1 MSIDD
6 TDPTDAPETAEAAP
20 AVQPA
25 AAPQQGVQQ
34 GPYGGQRGPG
44 GGQRMM
50 RGPGGRPMQQGGMRQ
65 GGGPGGRPMQQQQQV
80 DPRAVD
86 PQVNEGKVALEKGD
100 LTLAELR
107 AMQAL
112 QIVPDHLEGLML
124 LYQVR
129 RKNNQGGPALENILR
144 RIVRRDPNILWAT
157 TELAFALFARGER
170 VECEGH
176 ARNAIRLAPRN
187 AQAHGVMGLILTE
200 TNRAV
205 AGEYHFRRA
214 IELAGENARV
224 AMNLAN
230 CLRSQGKVEEAESW
244 FRKSTELEPGNVNAW
259 IGWCRLEE
267 VRRNIP
273 RAWELLAEAE
283 KVAPESADLSVT
295 RALLYG
301 REKKNEEAVAELS
314 KSKDEGKIQQI
325 PAISL
330 LERGRLYDKMNR
342 FDEAWAD
349 FVEGKRLCRDVQGR
363 RYAEPMAKNQAE
375 RLKRFFTR
383 QKMSLLPK
391 ATKNETMPQPIF
403 IVGFPRSGT
412 TMVEQ
417 TLTAHPEIAAGD
429 ELVFIND
436 LARIGSRWLGS
447 PLQYP
452 ECLADLWMGDNRLVL
467 DQFRDY
473 YLKRAEQL
481 GLFVE
486 GAKYFTDKM
495 PLNETHLGLIHLIF
509 PHAPIIHV
517 RRHPLDILVSNFS
530 NFLTHGFHQAFEVK
544 TIARHYVLTDD
555 LVEHYKQQLDL
566 NYLEVRY
573 EDLVEDQEPN
583 VRKLLDFAGVTF
595 DPKTLSFHE
604 NQRYART
611 ASYAQVTEKL
621 YDSSVFRYRQYR
633 KYLDEA
639 AAILKPSLDRLGYPS
654 D

>member
-1 MSIDD
+1 MNTDD
-6 TDPTDAPETAEAAP
+6 TTQDMPAMPDAMPE
-20 AVQPA
+20 QPGQ
-25 AAPQQGVQQ
+25 PQLAQQ
-34 GPYGGQRGPG
+34 PM

-50 RGPGGRPMQQGGMRQ
+50 RGPGGQ
-65 GGGPGGRPMQQQQQV
+65 GGGGQGGGRAQQQMGGRRRPSSQV
-80 DPRAVD
+80 DPRSVN
-86 PQVNEGKVALEKGD
+86 PQVNEGKAAFEKGD
-100 LTLAELR
+100 VTLAELR
-107 AMQAL
+107 VMQAL
-112 QIVPDHLEGLML
+112 QIVPDHLDALIL
-124 LYQVR
+124 LYQIK
-129 RKNNQGGPALENILR
+129 RKNNQAGPGLENVLR
-144 RIVRRDPNILWAT
+144 RIVRIDPNILWAT
-157 TELAFALFARGER
+157 TELAFMLFSRGER

-187 AQAHGVMGLILTE
+187 AQAHGIMGLLLTE

-205 AGEYHFRRA
+205 AGEYHFRKA
-214 IELAGENARV
+214 IEIAGENGRV
-224 AMNLAN
+224 ATNLAN
-230 CLRSQGKVEEAESW
+230 CLRAEGKVEESEIW
-244 FRKSTELEPGNVNAW
+244 FQKATELEPTNANAW
-259 IGWCRLEE
+259 LGWCRLEE

-273 RAWELLAEAE
+273 RAWELLEKAQQVSPEA
-283 KVAPESADLSVT
+283 ADLSVT

-314 KSKDEGKIQQI
+314 RSQVEGKAQQI
-325 PAISL
+325 PAVAL

-349 FVEGKRLCRDVQGR
+349 YVEGKRLCREVQGR
-363 RYAEPMAKNQAE
+363 RYAEGLAKDQAA

-383 QKMSLLPK
+383 QRMGLLPQ

-417 TLTAHPEIAAGD
+417 TLTAHPLISAGD

-481 GLFVE
+481 GLFSE
-486 GAKYFTDKM
+486 GAKFFTDKM

-517 RRHPLDILVSNFS
+517 RRHPLDILISNFS

-573 EDLVEDQEPN
+573 EDLVEDQEPH
-583 VRKLLDFAGVTF
+583 VRRISAFAGVTF
-595 DPKTLSFHE
+595 DPKSLSFHE

-621 YDSSVFRYRQYR
+621 YDSSVYRYRQYR

-639 AAILKPSLDRLGYPS
+639 VAILKPSLDRLGYPS
-654 D
+654 E

>member
-1 MSIDD
+1 MTIDD
-6 TDPTDAPETAEAAP
+6 TTDDSEAGNAPQSQPAQSAHPGYGAP
-20 AVQPA
+20 A
-25 AAPQQGVQQ
+25 QGQ
-34 GPYGGQRGPG
+34 GGP
-44 GGQRMM
+44 RMM
-50 RGPGGRPMQQGGMRQ
+50 RGPGGRPMRPGQGQRMG
-65 GGGPGGRPMQQQQQV
+65 GGRPMQQV
-80 DPRAVD
+80 DPRTVD
-86 PQVNEGKVALEKGD
+86 PQVNEGKAALEKGD

-112 QIVPDHLEGLML
+112 QIVPDHLEGLIL

-129 RKNNQGGPALENILR
+129 RRNNQAGPQLENILR

-157 TELAFALFARGER
+157 TELAFMLFARGER

-200 TNRAV
+200 TNRAI

-214 IELAGENARV
+214 IELAGENSRV
-224 AMNLAN
+224 DTNLAN

-244 FRKSTELEPGNVNAW
+244 FRKATGLEPQNVNAW
-259 IGWCRLEE
+259 LGWCRLEE
-267 VRRNIP
+267 VRRNVA

-283 KVAPESADLSVT
+283 KVAPQNADLSVT

-314 KSKDEGKIQQI
+314 KSREEGKTQQMAAL
-325 PAISL
+325 PL

-349 FVEGKRLCRDVQGR
+349 FVEGKRLCREVQGR
-363 RYAEPMAKNQAE
+363 RYNEPLARNQTE

-383 QKMSLLPK
+383 QKMGLLPR
-391 ATKNETMPQPIF
+391 ATKNRTMPQPIF
-403 IVGFPRSGT
+403 IVGYPRSGT

-495 PLNETHLGLIHLIF
+495 PLNETHLGLIHLVF
-509 PHAPIIHV
+509 PEAPIIHV

-530 NFLTHGFHQAFEVK
+530 NFLTHGFHQAFAVA

-583 VRKLLDFAGVTF
+583 VRKLLEFAGVGF
-595 DPKTLSFHE
+595 DPRTLDFHQ

-621 YDSSVFRYRQYR
+621 YDSSLYRFRHYR

-639 AAILKPSLDRLGYPS
+639 AAILKPSLERQGYPAE
-654 D
+654 

>member
-1 MSIDD
+1 MSTDD
-6 TDPTDAPETAEAAP
+6 TTAPEAP
-20 AVQPA
+20 QSPEQPQ
-25 AAPQQGVQQ
+25 AAPQQQQ
-34 GPYGGQRGPG
+34 GGRPMMRGPG
-44 GGQRMM
+44 RPM
-50 RGPGGRPMQQGGMRQ
+50 RGPGGRPMM
-65 GGGPGGRPMQQQQQV
+65 PQQQIDPRVV
-80 DPRAVD
+80 DPLVK
-86 PQVNEGKVALEKGD
+86 EGKAAFEAGD
-100 LTLAELR
+100 ATLAELR

-112 QIVPDHLEGLML
+112 QQVGDHLDALIL
-124 LYQVR
+124 LYQCK
-129 RKNNQGGPALENILR
+129 RKTNQAGPQLENILR
-144 RIVRRDPNILWAT
+144 RIVRRDANILWAT
-157 TELAFALFARGER
+157 TELAFMLFSRGER

-187 AQAHGVMGLILTE
+187 AQAHGIMGLILTE

-205 AGEYHFRRA
+205 AGEFHFRKA
-214 IELAGENARV
+214 IEIAGENGRV
-224 AMNLAN
+224 ATNLAN
-230 CLRSQGKVEEAESW
+230 CLKSEGKVEESEIW
-244 FRKSTELEPGNVNAW
+244 FAKAVELEPKNANAW
-259 IGWCRLEE
+259 LGWCRLEE

-273 RAWELLAEAE
+273 RAWELLEEAQ

-314 KSKDEGKIQQI
+314 RSQLEGKTQQI
-325 PAISL
+325 PALAL

-349 FVEGKRLCRDVQGR
+349 YVEGKRLCREVQGR
-363 RYAEPMAKNQAE
+363 RYNEALAKNQAE

-383 QKMSLLPK
+383 QKMTLLPQ
-391 ATKNETMPQPIF
+391 ASKNETMPQPIF

-417 TLTAHPEIAAGD
+417 TLTAHPLISAGD

-481 GLFVE
+481 GLFQE
-486 GAKYFTDKM
+486 GAKFFTDKM

-509 PHAPIIHV
+509 PQAPIIHV
-517 RRHPLDILVSNFS
+517 RRHPLDILISNFS
-530 NFLTHGFHQAFEVK
+530 NFLTHGFHQAFDVK

-583 VRKLLDFAGVTF
+583 VRRISEFAGVAF
-595 DPKTLSFHE
+595 DPKSLSFHE

-621 YDSSVFRYRQYR
+621 YDSSVYRYRQYR

-639 AAILKPSLDRLGYPS
+639 VAILKPSLDRLGYPS
-654 D
+654 E

>member
-1 MSIDD
+1 MSTDD
-6 TDPTDAPETAEAAP
+6 TTEVPPTDAERPQ
-20 AVQPA
+20 AVQQQPA
-25 AAPQQGVQQ
+25 
-34 GPYGGQRGPG
+34 GPRMARGPG
-44 GGQRMM
+44 GPRRM
-50 RGPGGRPMQQGGMRQ
+50 
-65 GGGPGGRPMQQQQQV
+65 GPGGRPMQQQQI
-80 DPRAVD
+80 DPRAID
-86 PQVNEGKVALEKGD
+86 PQVNEGKAAFEKGD
-100 LTLAELR
+100 ATLAELR

-112 QIVPDHLEGLML
+112 QLVPDHLEALIL
-124 LYQVR
+124 LYQCK
-129 RKNNQGGPALENILR
+129 RKNNQGGPALENVLR

-157 TELAFALFARGER
+157 TELAFMLFARGER

-187 AQAHGVMGLILTE
+187 AQAHGIMGLILTE

-205 AGEYHFRRA
+205 AGEFHFRKA
-214 IELAGENARV
+214 IEIAGENGRV
-224 AMNLAN
+224 ATNLAN
-230 CLRSQGKVEEAESW
+230 CLKAEGKVEDSETW
-244 FRKSTELEPGNVNAW
+244 FRKATGLEPNNVNAW
-259 IGWCRLEE
+259 LGWCRLEE
-267 VRRNIP
+267 ARRNIP
-273 RAWELLAEAE
+273 RAWELLEEAQ
-283 KVAPESADLSVT
+283 KVAPEAADLSLT

-314 KSKDEGKIQQI
+314 RSQAEGKVKQI
-325 PAISL
+325 PAIAL
-330 LERGRLYDKMNR
+330 LERGRLYDKMDR

-349 FVEGKRLCRDVQGR
+349 YVEGKRLCREVQGR
-363 RYAEPMAKNQAE
+363 RYNEQLAKDQAA

-383 QKMSLLPK
+383 QRMTLLQR

-417 TLTAHPEIAAGD
+417 TLTAHPLVSAGD

-481 GLFVE
+481 GLFQD
-486 GAKYFTDKM
+486 GAKFFTDKM

-509 PHAPIIHV
+509 PEAPIIYV
-517 RRHPLDILVSNFS
+517 RRHPLDILISNFS
-530 NFLTHGFHQAFEVK
+530 NFLTHGFHQAFDVK
-544 TIARHYVLTDD
+544 SCASHYVLTDD
-555 LVEHYKQQLDL
+555 LIEHYKQQLDL

-583 VRKLLDFAGVTF
+583 VRRMLAFAGIEF
-595 DPKTLSFHE
+595 DPRCLSFHE

-621 YDSSVFRYRQYR
+621 YDSSVHRYRQYR
-633 KYLDEA
+633 KYLDDA
-639 AAILKPSLDRLGYPS
+639 VAILKPCLDRLGYPS
-654 D
+654 E

>member
-1 MSIDD
+1 MSTDD
-6 TDPTDAPETAEAAP
+6 TTQAPEQP
-20 AVQPA
+20 QPA
-25 AAPQQGVQQ
+25 QPA
-34 GPYGGQRGPG
+34 GPRIA
-44 GGQRMM
+44 
-50 RGPGGRPMQQGGMRQ
+50 RGPGGRPGRM
-65 GGGPGGRPMQQQQQV
+65 GGRPMQQQI

-86 PQVNEGKVALEKGD
+86 PQVNEGKAAFEKGD
-100 LTLAELR
+100 ATLAELR

-112 QIVPDHLEGLML
+112 QMVPDHLEALIL
-124 LYQVR
+124 LYQCR
-129 RKNNQGGPALENILR
+129 RKANQGGPALETVLR

-157 TELAFALFARGER
+157 TELAFMLFARGER

-187 AQAHGVMGLILTE
+187 AQAHGIMGLILTE
-200 TNRAV
+200 TNRAM

-214 IELAGENARV
+214 IEIAGENGRV
-224 AMNLAN
+224 ATNLAN
-230 CLRSQGKVEEAESW
+230 CLKTEGKVEESEAW
-244 FRKSTELEPGNVNAW
+244 FRKATELEPGNVNAW
-259 IGWCRLEE
+259 LGWCRLEE

-273 RAWELLAEAE
+273 RAWELLEEAQ
-283 KVAPESADLSVT
+283 KVAPESADLSLT

-301 REKKNEEAVAELS
+301 REKKNAEAVAELS
-314 KSKDEGKIQQI
+314 RSQAEGKVQQI
-325 PAISL
+325 SAIAL
-330 LERGRLYDKMNR
+330 LERGRLYDKMDR
-342 FDEAWAD
+342 FDDAWAD
-349 FVEGKRLCRDVQGR
+349 YVEGKRLCREVQGR
-363 RYAEPMAKNQAE
+363 RYNEQLAKDQAA

-383 QKMSLLPK
+383 QRMTLLQR

-417 TLTAHPEIAAGD
+417 TLTAHPLVSAGD

-481 GLFVE
+481 GLFSE
-486 GAKYFTDKM
+486 GAKFFTDKM
-495 PLNETHLGLIHLIF
+495 PLNETHLGLIHLVF
-509 PHAPIIHV
+509 PEAPIIHV
-517 RRHPLDILVSNFS
+517 RRHPLDILISNFA
-530 NFLTHGFHQAFEVK
+530 NFLTHGFHQAFDVK
-544 TIARHYVLTDD
+544 SSASHYVLTDD

-583 VRKLLDFAGVTF
+583 VRKMLAFAGIEF
-595 DPKTLSFHE
+595 DPRCLSFHE

-621 YDSSVFRYRQYR
+621 YDSSVHRYRQYR

-639 AAILKPSLDRLGYPS
+639 VAILKPVLDRLGYPS